1 MEVRGIMDK
10 EFSGKL
16 GNFVFY
22 RRNGK
27 TFVRRVAIPGKPR
40 KWETEGRTERQKAV
54 TNRFGKLQQLYR
66 FYRER
71 VSADIWRLAGREE
84 GKTSSNLFHSV
95 NHACFDGEGRMTK
108 PELFQFSRGV
118 LVLPPALR
126 VESLGEARFRV
137 TWGAEEEYARAAG
150 NDRLQ
155 VGVLYD
161 GNMPATRLALSVK
174 GLRADGQGE
183 FLLERYPSGGA
194 HVYLF
199 FAREDGTAYS
209 PSFYARVAE
218 L

>member
-22 RRNGK
+22 QRNGK

-95 NHACFDGEGRMTK
+95 NYACFDGEGRMTK
-108 PELFQFSRGV
+108 PELFQFSRGI

-137 TWGAEEEYARAAG
+137 TWAAEEEYAGDPVGSLRGGTAGGRAGGVPAG
-150 NDRLQ
+150 ALSLGRGARVPVFRPGGRDRLFAL
-155 VGVLYD
+155 VLHP
-161 GNMPATRLALSVK
+161 G
-174 GLRADGQGE
+174 
-183 FLLERYPSGGA
+183 GGA
-194 HVYLF
+194 L
-199 FAREDGTAYS
+199 RRG
-209 PSFYARVAE
+209 
-218 L
+218 